1 MLCCYALEINFGG
14 RELPVFCCWFCFF
27 FSLNL
32 FVNFTCCDLTL
43 LRLTFVF
50 GMTVVWQAASCT
62 GTLITGISYS
72 VTTQWVSAFFFWNF
86 NYFLWLVFMFAI
98 FFAVELVAFVL
109 SITSVM
115 FTYYFNNL
123 HMFGQLLVIRDSCV
137 VFTSTAKMNSNKLSL
152 VYS

>member
-1 MLCCYALEINFGG
+1 
-14 RELPVFCCWFCFF
+14 
-27 FSLNL
+27 
-32 FVNFTCCDLTL
+32 
-43 LRLTFVF
+43 
-50 GMTVVWQAASCT
+50 
-62 GTLITGISYS
+62 
-72 VTTQWVSAFFFWNF
+72 
-86 NYFLWLVFMFAI
+86 MFAI